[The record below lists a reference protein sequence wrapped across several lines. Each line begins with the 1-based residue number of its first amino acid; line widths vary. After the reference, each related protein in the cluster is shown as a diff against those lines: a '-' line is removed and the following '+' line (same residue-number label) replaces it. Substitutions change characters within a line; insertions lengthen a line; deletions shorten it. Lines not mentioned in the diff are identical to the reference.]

1 MGAHHAPHSSSSHA
15 ARLAG
20 RGALTAA
27 AALAL
32 TGGTASLAF
41 ASEAP
46 SVPTTQAIQGHVSD
60 GAHEVQDVATSSPL
74 SEVSHVSAHSMTDSV
89 TSHATDVK
97 DKASSAASTL
107 KGKAPSSLPLSTM
120 KSDAGDMAGDTVQDV
135 QHGVTNWSGAMKGG
149 LTPAE
154 GKAQAKLVGQDV
166 QHGIANGKAAASSWA
181 SSLKG
186 SAPELPSVLSFG

>member
-60 GAHEVQDVATSSPL
+60 GAHEVQDAAKASPL

-89 TSHATDVK
+89 KSHATDAQAT
-97 DKASSAASTL
+97 ASSAAATL
-107 KGKAPSSLPLSTM
+107 KGKAPSLPISAM
-120 KSDAGDMAGDTVQDV
+120 KADAGEMAGNTVQDV
-135 QHGVTNWSGAMKGG
+135 QHGVANWSGAMKGG

-154 GKAQAKLVGQDV
+154 AQTQAKLVGQDV
-166 QHGIANGKAAASSWA
+166 QHGIANGKAAASSWS